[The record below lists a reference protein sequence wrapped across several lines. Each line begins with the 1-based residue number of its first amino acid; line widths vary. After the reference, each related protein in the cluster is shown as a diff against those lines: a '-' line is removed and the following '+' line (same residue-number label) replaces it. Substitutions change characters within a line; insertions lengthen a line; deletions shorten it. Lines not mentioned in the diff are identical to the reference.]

1 MRQLL
6 WISFLAGTT
15 AFAQNPVT
23 VGLEPFTLG
32 LTNPVAIAH
41 AGDARLFVVEQEG
54 YIQILDAEGTVS
66 PAPFLDI
73 HTRVN
78 SGGEQGLLGLAFDPN
93 YSENGFFYV
102 YYIFGGGN
110 GSSRVSRF
118 SVTANPDSAAEAS
131 EQVIYS
137 WPQPYSN
144 HNGGDIH
151 FGPDGY
157 LYIGFGDGGSGG
169 DPEGYAQDLTEPL
182 GDMIRID
189 VSDPDTTYTI
199 PPTNPFA
206 GMVGDTLQEIWASG
220 LRNPFRWGFDA
231 LTGDLWI
238 GDVGQNL
245 YEEVDFWPAGGSYN
259 SHPNFGW
266 NCYEGLGTYSSPS
279 AGCANLTNYVPP
291 VAEHAQGAFGW
302 YSVIGGRVYRGTEFP
317 RLEGRYLYTDYVG
330 GEFYSLLPDGVGG
343 FVREE
348 VRNIGTQGLACFGEN
363 NVGELFVGNVSSG
376 TIFHLV
382 DACPMA
388 APVIL
393 IQGEM
398 LQSSLADAYAWYL
411 NGNVVPGATSQNY
424 QPEENGSYT
433 VRATFGNCQLF
444 SDPLVIAT
452 VGIVDPEL
460 LRFQMRPVPAKDE
473 LVLSQLPN
481 GAELVRITDMTGRM
495 VLEVSAMNIK
505 DRLVLSVAEL
515 PNGNYVVSVLGRN
528 GLSIQDAMLSVAH

>member
-1 MRQLL
+1 MRQLV

-15 AFAQNPVT
+15 ALAQNPVT
-23 VGLEPFTLG
+23 VGLELFTLG
-32 LTNPVAIAH
+32 LSNPVAITN
-41 AGDARLFVVEQEG
+41 AGDERLFVVEQEG

-66 PAPFLDI
+66 TAPFLDI

-93 YSENGFFYV
+93 YAESGFFYV

-110 GSSRVSRF
+110 GSSRISRF
-118 SVTANPDSAAEAS
+118 SVTDNPDSAAEAS

-169 DPEGYAQDLTEPL
+169 DPQGHAQDFTDPL

-206 GMVGDTLQEIWASG
+206 NASGDTLHEIWASG

-238 GDVGQNL
+238 GDVGQEL
-245 YEEVDFWPAGGSYN
+245 YEEVDLWPAGVDFN

-266 NCYEGLGTYSSPS
+266 NCYEALHDYDPD
-279 AGCANLTNYVPP
+279 GCVGLTNYVPP
-291 VAEHAQGAFGW
+291 VAEHARSEFQW
-302 YSVIGGRVYRGTEFP
+302 ISVIGGRVYRGTEFP
-317 RLEGRYLYTDYVG
+317 RLEGRYLYTDYG
-330 GEFYSLLPDGVGG
+330 IGDFYSLLPDGQGG
-343 FVREE
+343 FIREE
-348 VRNIGTQGLACFGEN
+348 VRSISTQGLACIGEN
-363 NVGELFVGNVSSG
+363 SAGELYVSNVANG
-376 TIFHLV
+376 KIFHLV
-382 DACPMA
+382 DACPMP
-388 APVIL
+388 APTIL
-393 IQGEM
+393 LQGGT
-398 LQSSLADAYAWYL
+398 LQSSLADGYAWFL
-411 NGNVVPGATSQNY
+411 NGSIVPGATSQSY
-424 QPEENGSYT
+424 QPEENGSFT

-444 SDPLVIAT
+444 SEPLVVAT
-452 VGIVDPEL
+452 VGIAVVGIPQ
-460 LRFQMRPVPAKDE
+460 FQMRPVPAKDE
-473 LVLSQLPN
+473 LVLSQLPH
-481 GAELVRITDMTGRM
+481 GTELVRITDMTGRM
-495 VLEVSAMNIK
+495 VLEVSAMNAK
-505 DRLVLSVAEL
+505 ERLVLSVAEL
-515 PNGNYVVSVLGRN
+515 RNGNYVVSLMGRD
-528 GLSIQDAMLSVAH
+528 GRSIQDAMFSVAH